1 MTSLAEQDRERRAEL
16 ELALKEL
23 LVGEHRVRIDP
34 TTGQVI
40 DDTGKS
46 SLTDSERGP
55 TIP

>member
-1 MTSLAEQDRERRAEL
+1 MTSPAEQDRERRAEL